1 MTSGTN
7 LSSPGQRF
15 AWLTGGG
22 EMADMVRQRD
32 WSRTA
37 LGPIESWSPTRR
49 MSINLVLASPVP
61 IVTLW
66 GRDGI
71 MIYNDAY
78 ARFAGARHPQLLG
91 SPVLDGW
98 PEVADFNRR
107 VMDVCLGGESLSFH
121 DERLVLHRHGA
132 AEEVWLD
139 LHCSPIHDEA
149 AAPIGVTAVVVETT
163 ERVRAERQIRALN
176 LILEQQVHRLA
187 ELGKTSESANRAK
200 DEFLAMLGH
209 ELRNPLAPI
218 LTALQLM
225 KLRGATAVEHER
237 SVIERQVYHMVAL
250 VDDLL
255 DVSRITRGKIDLH
268 RSRVDVA
275 RFVAKAIEMTS
286 PLLEQQ
292 RHSLQVD
299 VPSSGLTVDG
309 DEARL
314 AQVISN
320 LLTNAAKYTQTG
332 GLIAVTA
339 RAEQGQVVVRVRDN
353 GMGIAPDVLPNIF
366 DLFVQEPQAIDRSRG
381 GLGLGLAIV
390 RNLVLLH
397 GGSVHASSSGKG
409 LGSQFEVRLPLAGA
423 VAELPPSAVEPPA
436 RQRGRRDVRVLVVDD
451 NVEYAT
457 LLAQTLTELGY
468 RTRHVHD
475 ALSALTIDHGFVPD
489 IALLDIGLPVIDGYE
504 LARRFR
510 ASAQLASV
518 RLIAI
523 TGYGQQEDRARSQE
537 AGVVAH
543 LVKPIDIDTLQAA
556 IETCMLEPQ

>member
-1 MTSGTN
+1 MS
-7 LSSPGQRF
+7 
-15 AWLTGGG
+15 
-22 EMADMVRQRD
+22 
-32 WSRTA
+32 
-37 LGPIESWSPTRR
+37 LG
-49 MSINLVLASPVP
+49 LVLASTVP

-66 GRDGI
+66 GPEGI

-78 ARFAGARHPQLLG
+78 ARFAGARHPHLLG
-91 SPVLDGW
+91 APILEGW

-107 VMDVCLGGESLSFH
+107 VLDVCLAGDTLSFH
-121 DERLVLHRHGA
+121 DQRLVLDRHGA
-132 AEEVWLD
+132 PEDVWLD
-139 LHCSPIHDEA
+139 LHYSPIRDDATPVGVA
-149 AAPIGVTAVVVETT
+149 AIVVETT
-163 ERVRAERQIRALN
+163 DRVRAERQIRALN
-176 LILEQQVHRLA
+176 QILEQQVHRLA

-225 KLRGATAVEHER
+225 KLRGTPAVEHER
-237 SVIERQVYHMVAL
+237 SVIERQVHHMVGL

-268 RSRVDVA
+268 RSRIEVA
-275 RFVAKAIEMTS
+275 HFVAKAIEMTS

-299 VPSSGLTVDG
+299 VPSSGLVVDG

-314 AQVISN
+314 AQVVSN
-320 LLTNAAKYTQTG
+320 LLTNAAKYTEAG
-332 GLIAVTA
+332 GRIAVTA
-339 RAEQGQVVVRVRDN
+339 AAEEGQVAVRVRDN
-353 GMGIAPDVLPNIF
+353 GTGIDPEMLPNVF

-390 RNLVLLH
+390 RNLVVLH
-397 GGSVHASSSGKG
+397 GGSVHASSAGKG
-409 LGSQFEVRLPLAGA
+409 LGSEFEIRLPLASA
-423 VAELPPSAVEPPA
+423 VAEMPPSIVDPPA
-436 RQRGRRDVRVLVVDD
+436 RQTSRRQARVLIVDD

-457 LLAQTLTELGY
+457 LLARTLTELGY

-475 ALSALTIDHGFVPD
+475 ALSALSIDNGFVPD
-489 IALLDIGLPVIDGYE
+489 VALLDIGLPVIDGYE
-504 LARRFR
+504 LARRLR
-510 ASAQLASV
+510 ASQQLASV

-523 TGYGQQEDRARSQE
+523 TGYGQQQDRARSQE
-537 AGVVAH
+537 VGIVAH

-556 IETCMLEPQ
+556 IESCMFVKPG